1 MDLSK
6 LVDSNREAMVKTLQE
21 AVRIKS
27 VQEPAVPG
35 KPFGEGPARC
45 LAYMLEEAEKMGF
58 RTQNVDNYMGWCEY
72 GEGPEM
78 VAVLGHL
85 DVVPEGDGWTRD
97 PYSGEAD
104 GENVYGRGTMD
115 DKGPTTAALYALK
128 ALKDSGVPLE
138 TPDPDPVRDQ

>member
-1 MDLSK
+1 MDLAK

-85 DVVPEGDGWTRD
+85 DVVPEGDGWTRE

-115 DKGPTTAALYALK
+115 D
-128 ALKDSGVPLE
+128 
-138 TPDPDPVRDQ
+138 